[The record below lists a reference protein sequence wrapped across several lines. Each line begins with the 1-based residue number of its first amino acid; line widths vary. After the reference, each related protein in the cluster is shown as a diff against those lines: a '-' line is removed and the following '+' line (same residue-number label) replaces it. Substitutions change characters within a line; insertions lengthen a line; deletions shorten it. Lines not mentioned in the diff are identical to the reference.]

1 MFTYEVDEEI
11 SLKLI
16 DEGDAETVFKLTDQS
31 RDYLREWLPW
41 IDMTTEIGDTRNFI
55 KASKKMYA
63 ESKGLNTVILY
74 NGEAA
79 GIAGF
84 NEVDWQNKIAYI
96 GYWLGEGFQGKGI
109 MTRATQALV
118 DYAFE
123 QLNLHKVDIRAAEE
137 NQKSRS
143 IPERLG
149 FQEEGKIRA
158 GELLYGKYVDHVV
171 YGLLKDE
178 WEKMNASEA

>member
-16 DEGDAETVFKLTDQS
+16 DEGDAEAVFKLTDQS

-79 GIAGF
+79 GIVGY

-109 MTRATQALV
+109 MTRATKALV
-118 DYAFE
+118 DYALE

-137 NQKSRS
+137 IIKVAPFQNVSDFNRKEKSVRVS
-143 IPERLG
+143 CCTG
-149 FQEEGKIRA
+149 SMSTMSYTGC
-158 GELLYGKYVDHVV
+158 
-171 YGLLKDE
+171 
-178 WEKMNASEA
+178 